1 METSPLVGFFLY
13 ALIAQLVIID
23 PVGTA
28 VLFLGLTPRD
38 TPPERLAQAKRAS
51 VIAFLVLV
59 VFGLAGEALLRALGI
74 TLPALK
80 VAGGILL
87 FISAAD
93 MVTAKGALRGA
104 GAEREAAIASGEDI
118 SVFPLAIPLIAGPG
132 AMTTMVVLHSQAAGN
147 WERVAIIQ
155 AAVAVSIGLTFLA
168 LCLARPL
175 ARLLGATGANV
186 IGRVLGVLVAA
197 LAAQIALDGLRQ
209 MLHLG

>member
-1 METSPLVGFFLY
+1 MQSSPLVGFYVY

-23 PVGTA
+23 PIGTA
-28 VLFLGLTPRD
+28 VLFLGLTPRS
-38 TPPERLAQAKRAS
+38 TPAERGSQARRAS

-74 TLPALK
+74 SLPALK

-87 FISAAD
+87 FLSSAD

-104 GAEREAAIASGEDI
+104 GEREAAVASGEDI

-132 AMTTMVVLHSQAAGN
+132 AMTTMVVLHSQAAGS
-147 WERVAIIQ
+147 WARVAMIQ
-155 AAVAVSIGLTFLA
+155 AALATSIGLTFVA
-168 LCLARPL
+168 LSLARPL
-175 ARLLGATGANV
+175 AKLLGATGANV

-197 LAAQIALDGLRQ
+197 LAAQIAIEGLRQ